1 MLLIIYNHHYNETHI
16 LYLVY
21 LCSCLGLGLFL
32 SYPYKLFLI
41 FSLNF
46 NVIGYITSF
55 KQTYLFFAHFFEY
68 LRLFLDDN
76 MDEASDEIQSQGVA

>member
-1 MLLIIYNHHYNETHI
+1 MSN
-16 LYLVY
+16 LYY
-21 LCSCLGLGLFL
+21 LF
-32 SYPYKLFLI
+32 FI

-46 NVIGYITSF
+46 HVIDYITSF

-68 LRLFLDDN
+68 LLLILDDN